1 MKYRSSTE
9 TSYHILG
16 LLADR
21 TEYAQADMEEAI
33 GKDYRTIMRHLYPL
47 ETMNLIKVAR
57 HEPSSRR
64 GKDKNIYKITSR
76 GILALLKLPPIYN
89 DLKIIDTIIRSHVE
103 SFPLI
108 FKNWNF
114 FRERGISGLILSR
127 LKAAID
133 QEIDPLTFVTMIP
146 QRGIFVRDQSFS
158 DDKEFRKFAVVYQLA
173 KYWNRPRR
181 ALSEADT
188 MVQGVLNAHDTV
200 MESTLKELEF
210 RICKKVFYTLKF
222 DESSDQMKF
231 YSVLAKNEEIK
242 SFINSLIEE
251 DLSDLSSFEKTWG
264 SIVHKKEK

>member
-9 TSYHILG
+9 TSYHILA
-16 LLADR
+16 LLVDR
-21 TEYAQADMEEAI
+21 AEYAQADMEEAI
-33 GKDYRTIMRHLYPL
+33 GKDYRTILRHLYPM

-89 DLKIIDTIIRSHVE
+89 DLKIIDTIIRSHAE

-114 FRERGISGLILSR
+114 FRAQGVSGLILSR
-127 LKAAID
+127 LKTAVD
-133 QEIDPLTFVTMIP
+133 QEIDPLTFVNMIP
-146 QRGIFVRDQSFS
+146 QRGMFVGNQGFS
-158 DDKEFRKFAVVYQLA
+158 DDKGFRKFAVVYQLA

-181 ALSEADT
+181 ALKEADT
-188 MVQGVLNAHDTV
+188 MVEGVLSVHDTI

-210 RICKKVFYTLKF
+210 RISKKVLYTLKF
-222 DESSDQMKF
+222 DEQSDQIKF
-231 YSVLAKNEEIK
+231 YSVLAKKEEIK
-242 SFINSLIEE
+242 NFINSMIEE
-251 DLSDLSSFEKTWG
+251 DLSDLNSFEKTWG
-264 SIVHKKEK
+264 SITIK